1 MPEVHTPTKAADPA
15 AIDPMTT
22 ANEASNDPIQSL
34 GNDTS
39 TPETR
44 PEVANDSEAT
54 ATETAGAAAT
64 ESTGGAAS
72 QDPAIA
78 DVQPISEGILNYK
91 APGLVK

>member
-1 MPEVHTPTKAADPA
+1 MPEVHTPTKAADSA

-22 ANEASNDPIQSL
+22 VNETSTDPIQSTE
-34 GNDTS
+34 NDTS

-44 PEVANDSEAT
+44 PEMANNGEAT
-54 ATETAGAAAT
+54 ATATGGVAAT
-64 ESTGGAAS
+64 ESTHGAATKDS
-72 QDPAIA
+72 AVA